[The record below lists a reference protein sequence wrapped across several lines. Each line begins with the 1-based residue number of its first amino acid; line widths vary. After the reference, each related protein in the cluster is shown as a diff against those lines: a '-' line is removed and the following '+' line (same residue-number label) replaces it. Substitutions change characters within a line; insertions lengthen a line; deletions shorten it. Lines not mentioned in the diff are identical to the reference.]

1 MRLPRPDVA
10 ALTTRLRALWSA
22 GLPTNRQR
30 WLRLLAAG
38 RQTWNTLG
46 LAPRM
51 LAVALAL
58 LVGMQLVVFLL
69 VTTAITEQAERQVD
83 QELEAAGRVWNAL
96 QARNLQRLNQ
106 GVNLLAGDFDFQS
119 AIARR
124 DRRAMEAALGERG
137 RQVGARITALLDAR
151 LQVLAT
157 NQYDELFLLWLRE
170 SSYPQMARDQLGAV
184 DTPDNFVT
192 AVQEVAARLRAQDA
206 TSAVS
211 LIGGAPFQF
220 VLAPAMP
227 SRPGSG
233 WVLMG
238 FPVDQTTVNEMQ
250 ALLSVHIALVS
261 STTGAAEDMQLV
273 ASTLPGLSR
282 ETAGRVLA
290 RLPEDSAA
298 RSASGLLLPAGPTR
312 VRLDGERYEWRLV
325 ALTPQNGR
333 AYAVLLR
340 SVTEVAG
347 PFQQLQWALAGLTLL
362 GLLVFGMTSWR
373 AMRQVAQPL
382 TTLTSAAQAMER
394 GDFNVPVATGR
405 RNDELGRL
413 AHSFVHMRSSLQQTQ
428 ADMTRMAFEDALTG
442 LPNRLRFNRAVQESL
457 QQGPA
462 APVAVLV
469 LNIQRFKRINTV
481 MGFAVGDELLRA
493 FAQRLREATQGPD
506 QNTAPLLARLGA
518 DTFGVLL
525 RGPAQSAAE
534 QSLAKSSEYWA
545 EPVCERIAHE
555 FDTPLRLGEQ
565 EIDTPVNVGLA
576 CWPQDAPDAD
586 ALMARAELALQTA
599 KTRALRVLRFSG
611 ALEVGGEGSLSL
623 LSDLRQ
629 ALRGNELRL
638 FLQPKLALASGRIV
652 AAEAL
657 LRWQHPEHGLLSPAA
672 FIPFAEQT
680 GFIRELT
687 LWAVDAAATASV
699 ALRQQGTPV
708 QIAVNLSVRDLLDSG
723 FPGRLL
729 ELLEPHG
736 VQPQE
741 FCLEI
746 TESAI
751 MDDPER
757 AEATLRTLA
766 RLGFSLSIDDF
777 GTGYS
782 SLAYLRR
789 LPVNELKIDQSFV
802 RDMKH
807 NASDR
812 AIVASTIGLAH
823 HLQLKVVAEGAETD
837 EELAL
842 LQSMHCDTAQGYG
855 IARPMPWQDLAGF
868 IRQFSESPSAG
879 S

>member
-1 MRLPRPDVA
+1 MPPPQESFLPLAD
-10 ALTTRLRALWSA
+10 RLRALM
-22 GLPTNRQR
+22 PTSRQR
-30 WLRLLAAG
+30 WLRLMANA
-38 RQTWNTLG
+38 RQMWNTLG

-69 VTTAITEQAERQVD
+69 VTGAITEQAERQVD
-83 QELEAAGRVWNAL
+83 QELEAAGRVWNSL

-106 GVNLLAGDFDFQS
+106 GVNLLAGDFEFQS

-124 DRRAMEAALGERG
+124 DRRAMESALGERG

-170 SSYPQMARDQLGAV
+170 SSYPQMAREQLGAV
-184 DTPDNFVT
+184 DTPDDFVQ
-192 AVQEVAARLRAQDA
+192 AVQEVATRLRAQDA
-206 TSAVS
+206 TSAVA

-220 VLAPAMP
+220 VLAPAIP
-227 SRPGSG
+227 SAIGAG

-238 FPVDQTTVNEMQ
+238 FPVDQSTVNEMQ
-250 ALLSVHIALVS
+250 QLLSVHIALVS
-261 STTGAAEDMQLV
+261 SATGAAEDMQLV

-282 ETAGRVLA
+282 ETADRVLA

-298 RSASGLLLPAGPTR
+298 TSASGLLLPAGPTR

-325 ALTPQNGR
+325 ALAPQNGR

-340 SVTEVAG
+340 SVTEVTG
-347 PFQQLQWALAGLTLL
+347 PFRQLQWSLAGLTLL
-362 GLLVFGMTSWR
+362 GLLVFGMASWR

-382 TTLTSAAQAMER
+382 TALTTAAQAMER
-394 GDFNVPVATGR
+394 GDFDTPVNTGR
-405 RNDELGRL
+405 RNDELGQL

-428 ADMTRMAFEDALTG
+428 ADISRMAFEDALTG
-442 LPNRLRFNRAVQESL
+442 LPNRLRFNRAVQASL
-457 QQGPA
+457 QQGAHQPA
-462 APVAVLV
+462 AVLV

-481 MGFAVGDELLRA
+481 MGYAVGDDLLQA
-493 FAQRLREATQGPD
+493 FARRLQEALHEPGDAP
-506 QNTAPLLARLGA
+506 TALLARLGA
-518 DTFGVLL
+518 DSFGVLL
-525 RGPAQSAAE
+525 QGRPTPDWAE
-534 QSLAKSSEYWA
+534 QL
-545 EPVCERIAHE
+545 CERIVQAFE
-555 FDTPLRLGEQ
+555 APVRLGEQ

-586 ALMARAELALQTA
+586 ALLARAELALQTA
-599 KTRALRVLRFSG
+599 KARALRVLRYSS
-611 ALEVGGEGSLSL
+611 ALDVRDEDSLSL
-623 LSDLRQ
+623 LSDLRH
-629 ALRGNELRL
+629 ALRNHELRL
-638 FLQPKLALASGRIV
+638 YLQPKLALGCQRIE

-657 LRWQHPEHGLLSPAA
+657 LRWQHPQRGLLSPAA

-680 GFIRELT
+680 GFVRELT
-687 LWAVDAAATASV
+687 LWAMREAATAS
-699 ALRQQGTPV
+699 AELRQHGTPV
-708 QIAVNLSVRDLLDSG
+708 QIAVNLSVRDLLDSA

-729 ELLEPHG
+729 ALLEPNG
-736 VQPQE
+736 VQPQD

-751 MDDPER
+751 MDDPQR

-766 RLGFSLSIDDF
+766 RLGFGLSIDDF

-842 LQSMHCDTAQGYG
+842 LEAMHCDTAQGYG
-855 IARPMPWQDLAGF
+855 IARPMPWQELAGF
-868 IRQFSESPSAG
+868 IRQFHEARSAQSAEPNPPPPG
-879 S
+879 V